1 MVIGTFVAYWLDF
14 GLSYVP
20 SSVQWRF
27 PIAFQIVFAA
37 MLFVGAFNLPESPRW
52 LIARGRDDEAKHV
65 LFALEGETANKEE
78 IELEARII
86 RDAIEKTGKQGGLGD
101 LFTNGKTQHFR
112 RMLIGSSTQFFQVS
126 YTECIC
132 CMSRCSRTRRRG

>member
-1 MVIGTFVAYWLDF
+1 MAYWLDF

-52 LIARGRDDEAKHV
+52 LIARGRDDEAKQV
-65 LFALEGETANKEE
+65 LFALEGETANEEE

-86 RDAIEKTGKQGGLGD
+86 RDAIEKTGKQGGLAD

-126 YTECIC
+126 CTECIC
-132 CMSRCSRTRRRG
+132 CMSRCRRTRRRG

>member
-20 SSVQWRF
+20 SSVQWPSNR
-27 PIAFQIVFAA
+27 IQIVFAA

-86 RDAIEKTGKQGGLGD
+86 RDAIEKTGKQGGLAIFSPTVKHSTSD
-101 LFTNGKTQHFR
+101 AC
-112 RMLIGSSTQFFQVS
+112 SSAPRLS
-126 YTECIC
+126 S
-132 CMSRCSRTRRRG
+132 SR